1 VNKISKKVAVIGTV
15 LVVVAI
21 TVFTSMGTQT
31 RINKAYLW
39 VEYDQPWQGTV
50 SDSVSMKSW
59 GEQESDQPYR
69 VLLFKRPEDTDV
81 WVISANAQKMDGSNE
96 KLTIEIWYLDNVD
109 NDRKRVILAEA
120 NTSQPYGVVQ
130 VSCEIK
136 IP

>member
-1 VNKISKKVAVIGTV
+1 
-15 LVVVAI
+15 
-21 TVFTSMGTQT
+21 
-31 RINKAYLW
+31 
-39 VEYDQPWQGTV
+39 
-50 SDSVSMKSW
+50 MKSW
-59 GEQESDQPYR
+59 GEQESDQSYR
-69 VLLFKRPEDTDV
+69 VLLFKRSEDTDV